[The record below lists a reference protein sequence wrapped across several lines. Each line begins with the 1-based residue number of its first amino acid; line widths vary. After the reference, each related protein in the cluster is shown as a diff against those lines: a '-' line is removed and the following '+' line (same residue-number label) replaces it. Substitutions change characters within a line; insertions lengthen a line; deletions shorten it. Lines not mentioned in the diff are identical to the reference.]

1 MEVSL
6 WTSAASHLSVTEL
19 TTLETTTSGRHQKCA
34 TSSETGFTKGALQG
48 NLCLLSLAASIQ
60 PNNDIK
66 DPLHDVRPGR
76 TADLASPSLDETTP
90 NSN

>member
-1 MEVSL
+1 MDFCCFPPVCYRIN
-6 WTSAASHLSVTEL
+6 HL
-19 TTLETTTSGRHQKCA
+19 GNNGCRHQKCA

-60 PNNDIK
+60 LNNDIK

-76 TADLASPSLDETTP
+76 AADLASPSLDETTTD
-90 NSN
+90 SN